1 MRILIAG
8 ASGLLGSTLSPF
20 LARAGYEIMKH
31 GQSAANDVLCDL
43 TDREATIAMLEAT
56 RPDVVINL
64 VALSNVDKCE
74 ENPHLAYLLN
84 VRTVE
89 NLVAGMCGHPPPHL
103 IQISTDQVYDS
114 VGLSA
119 EDEIRLTNT
128 YSLTKYA
135 GELVA
140 ARMPSTILR
149 TNFFGHS
156 ALPGRKSFSD
166 WLLDNIRGGDPITVF
181 TDVVVNPLSMETLS
195 AMIGRVID
203 KRVAGVFNLGSR
215 GAMSKA
221 NFAFELARVFGVPT
235 EGVTRG
241 LSRDMHLKAYRP
253 KDMYMDCSRF
263 EAAFDVTLPALQD
276 EIRNLKRNSNA
287 VA

>member
-1 MRILIAG
+1 MRVLITG

-20 LARAGYEIMKH
+20 LARAGYEVMKH

-56 RPDVVINL
+56 RPEVVINL

-89 NLVAGMCGHPPPHL
+89 NLVAGMCGHSPPHL

-114 VGLSA
+114 VGPSP
-119 EDEIRLTNT
+119 EDKIRLTNT
-128 YSLTKYA
+128 YALTKYA
-135 GELVA
+135 GELAA

-166 WLLDNIRGGDPITVF
+166 WLLDSMRAGDPITVF
-181 TDVVVNPLSMETLS
+181 TDVVVNPLSLETLS
-195 AMIGRVID
+195 AMIGRVIE
-203 KRVAGVFNLGSR
+203 KRVAGVFNLGSK

-221 NFAFELARVFGVPT
+221 DFAFELARAFGVFT

-253 KDMYMDCSRF
+253 KDMSMDCARF
-263 EAAFDVTLPALQD
+263 DAAFDVMLPALQD
-276 EIRNLKRNSNA
+276 EIRDLRRNSNA